1 MRTGTRGVLSAVVV
15 AAVVGWAAPAW
26 AQAQQS
32 PPAILTAQVSQVG
45 TMLVVTG
52 LNLGSA
58 APTMRL
64 GRRC

>member
-15 AAVVGWAAPAW
+15 AAVVGWAAPA
-26 AQAQQS
+26 QAQRS

-64 GRRC
+64 GRHC